1 MHLSDE
7 YDEVPPEKVTL
18 VEGIGGYQILVDG
31 EYAGAIEGV
40 PGKLHDFVVEMH
52 WREKGV
58 GRAALQKFV
67 EFSAEC
73 WKSEVVTN
81 NVMHDAMEHILET
94 EGFEPRD
101 EMGWKKPLSENTKSD

>member
-18 VEGIGGYQILVDG
+18 VEGIIGYQIHVDG

-40 PGKLHDFVVEMH
+40 PGKLQHFVVEMH
-52 WREKGV
+52 WQGKGV
-58 GRAALQKFV
+58 GRAALQEFV
-67 EFSAEC
+67 ELSAEHGE
-73 WKSEVVTN
+73 SEVVTN

-94 EGFEPRD
+94 EGFEPR
-101 EMGWKKPLSENTKSD
+101 EEIGWVKRLQ